1 MLLQLVVPQ
10 LARDGVR
17 AAALPAAQTLAATLR
32 SQQQPG
38 AAQAAVSD
46 DDIARLM
53 QTPELQL
60 LQQQLKLQLEAQL
73 QALLE
78 ETSDDDDPWDNVGD
92 CMSYINMSIQHRIRS
107 PSGIACVAS

>member
-10 LARDGVR
+10 QARDGVR

-32 SQQQPG
+32 SQHPG
-38 AAQAAVSD
+38 AAQAAVSN

-53 QTPELQL
+53 QTPELQQ

-78 ETSDDDDPWDNVGD
+78 ETSDDDPWDNVGG
-92 CMSYINMSIQHRIRS
+92 CTSCINTSIKHSIRS
-107 PSGIACVAS
+107 RSGIACVALS